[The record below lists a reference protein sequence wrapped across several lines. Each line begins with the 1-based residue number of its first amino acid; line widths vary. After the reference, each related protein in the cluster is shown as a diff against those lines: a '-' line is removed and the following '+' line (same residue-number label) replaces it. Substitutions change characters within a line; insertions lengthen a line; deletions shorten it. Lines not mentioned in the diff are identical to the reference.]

1 MVRYEAVDEENV
13 SPVEEANLPDKKYKI
28 ELNQTT
34 SLMEVKVSLT
44 VKFNITQTFYSIEN
58 HITCAADC

>member
-13 SPVEEANLPDKKYKI
+13 SPVEEAELPDKKYKL

-34 SLMEVKVSLT
+34 SVMEVKVSKTYGKL
-44 VKFNITQTFYSIEN
+44 S
-58 HITCAADC
+58 